1 MGKSLHLIL
10 PSLLCSTI
18 QLVAS
23 ALSAPEQR
31 SATPAQLRLLT
42 NANNF
47 VGFSEL
53 TSSTGAPSRIS
64 EFDFAAASSSTDTPS
79 LVPELDFSA
88 ASVKRSYFDCLLR
101 VLPLLLIV
109 DSLSCFFLDAIESLH
124 VVDPNDAKATNI
136 ESILRLSYT

>member
-79 LVPELDFSA
+79 LVPELDFEAASSTDIPSRISEFDFAA
-88 ASVKRSYFDCLLR
+88 ASVKR
-101 VLPLLLIV
+101 LLL
-109 DSLSCFFLDAIESLH
+109 S
-124 VVDPNDAKATNI
+124 
-136 ESILRLSYT
+136 